1 MSDYQQ
7 FLQERDQIDFYLQK
21 GYYMKNII
29 EDLNGTTVEFSN
41 KQNNSATIYLT
52 TANAR
57 KYFSVKLIEQR
68 KNCIVDKVP
77 SNKIHFGK

>member
-41 KQNNSATIYLT
+41 KENNSEMVYLT

-57 KYFSVKLIEQR
+57 KYFSFKLIEQQ
-68 KNCIVDKVP
+68 KNCIVDRIAK
-77 SNKIHFGK
+77 

>member
-41 KQNNSATIYLT
+41 KENNSAIVHLT

-57 KYFSVKLIEQR
+57 KYFSVKLIEER
-68 KNCIVDKVP
+68 RNCIV
-77 SNKIHFGK
+77 NKIAK

>member
-41 KQNNSATIYLT
+41 KENNSEMVYLT

-57 KYFSVKLIEQR
+57 KYFSVKLIEQQ
-68 KNCIVDKVP
+68 KNCIVDRIAK
-77 SNKIHFGK
+77 